1 MHSEIVAGTN
11 VRPTNVYYVMKDL
24 NRLWIP
30 RNHPRRKRGI
40 LLTENS
46 LTSLWTCLSKHKTFD
61 STPSITWDD
70 RDLGIAEGK
79 KFLKEWLSLGKF
91 VELQVVDTTDMN
103 TGEPTKS
110 NLYKIHLYEN
120 HADPELFSKEP
131 DGDISWRFGER
142 RISMSHSL
150 HGGKRRRYPARRYC
164 TTHGATARKNKER

>member
-1 MHSEIVAGTN
+1 MNMFIKAQK
-11 VRPTNVYYVMKDL
+11 PL
-24 NRLWIP
+24 
-30 RNHPRRKRGI
+30 
-40 LLTENS
+40 
-46 LTSLWTCLSKHKTFD
+46 D

-79 KFLKEWLSLGKF
+79 KVFKGMVITGKF

-131 DGDISWRFGER
+131 DGDIVKVWGKKNIDESFSYGEKGEG
-142 RISMSHSL
+142 IQL
-150 HGGKRRRYPARRYC
+150 GDIVQFTCNGKKKTKNGKYSFWDIEVSFFRTKKTLTP
-164 TTHGATARKNKER
+164 ATAPVAPKTSAPSVSNTDEY